1 MLSKTALGARWVY
14 QRYISPY
21 KGFRCAYAVHHGGP
35 GCSGF
40 AKRAIHE
47 HGFWR
52 AIPFIRQRLRDCKTA
67 YAELRANCTCRSERT
82 DEKPLSESERAELER
97 RRKKDNRNCTK
108 SDACIGCGECGSGI
122 GSCGGTGGRAAA
134 SNKAC
139 DINPCD
145 GDIGIGGCDCASCD
159 CGGCSCG
166 G

>member
-1 MLSKTALGARWVY
+1 MLNKTALGAIWIY

-40 AKRAIHE
+40 ARRAIQE
-47 HGFWR
+47 HGAWH

-67 YAELRANCTCRSERT
+67 YGELRANCTCRSERT
-82 DEKPLSESERAELER
+82 DEEPLSESERAELER
-97 RRKKDNRNCTK
+97 RRREDKRRGKNNRGCDCGTG
-108 SDACIGCGECGSGI
+108 CVPMPMGCGSWGGGS
-122 GSCGGTGGRAAA
+122 TAA
-134 SNKAC
+134 SRGC

-145 GDIGIGGCDCASCD
+145 GDIGFGGCDCASCD